1 MDSFLIQ
8 TSLLELINVY
18 PKALNQRNGKTT
30 ASKHMTRLSNVAN
43 EGLVPPTEI
52 NRWESLLTFLMS
64 MGFPMSAH
72 KRSKAKRGDL
82 LFKHQRARHLLH
94 V

>member
-8 TSLLELINVY
+8 TSLLELINAY
-18 PKALNQRNGKTT
+18 PKALNQRNGTTT

-52 NRWESLLTFLMS
+52 NRWESLLTFLF
-64 MGFPMSAH
+64 GFPMSAH

-82 LFKHQRARHLLH
+82 LF
-94 V
+94 